1 MAQDEDTKAY
11 IFNMLQDL
19 DGYSLPRG
27 PVLFSPITFISGLIA
42 EVVTK
47 TPDVQKTKTMNEIWN
62 IFKSENNTKI
72 EDTLVAGYGN
82 KPTDTKA
89 YINSGIPLASVYIV
103 NPQGVLKN
111 EGTGEVT
118 SYEEQVQSI
127 DTLYPSL

>member
-1 MAQDEDTKAY
+1 MAQEEDTKEY
-11 IFNMLQDL
+11 IFKMLQNL
-19 DGYSLPRG
+19 DGYSLPQG
-27 PVLFSPITFISGLIA
+27 PVLFSPITFISSLIA

-72 EDTLVAGYGN
+72 EETLVAGYGN

-89 YINSGIPLASVYIV
+89 YVNSGIPLSAVYIV

-118 SYEEQVQSI
+118 SYEEQVENI